1 MSLEEH
7 AKEGEGLLARTWK
20 AIGLSGLAAIV
31 FGVVEAGVARL
42 DAAVLVVG
50 SRGLGDLGGFTLGR
64 VSHDV
69 AVHARWPVLIASSA
83 DAKTHQVEGE
93 RP

>member
-1 MSLEEH
+1 MQ
-7 AKEGEGLLARTWK
+7 ATDPGFAT
-20 AIGLSGLAAIV
+20 ALAAIV
-31 FGVVEAGVARL
+31 AAVLMVEAGVARL
-42 DAAVLVVG
+42 VAAVLVVG
-50 SRGLGDLGGFTLGR
+50 SRGLGDLGGFTLGS

-69 AVHARWPVLIASSA
+69 AVHARWPVLIAPSA